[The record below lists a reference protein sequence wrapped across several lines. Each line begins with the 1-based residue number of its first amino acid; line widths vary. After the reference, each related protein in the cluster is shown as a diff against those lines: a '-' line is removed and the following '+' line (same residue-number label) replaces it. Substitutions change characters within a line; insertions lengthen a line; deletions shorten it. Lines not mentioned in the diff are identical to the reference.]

1 MTEPTPASQARL
13 DVGAG
18 AHVPALDG
26 LRGIAIALV
35 MAFHFY
41 GASVL
46 LTDAPSFAV
55 DRYVARAVGVGWAGV
70 DLFFVLSGFLITGI
84 LLGARGGG
92 SYAFVAFYARRVLRI
107 FPAYYG
113 YLALLI
119 VVLPLVPALAS
130 DEGLA
135 LLRSHQVWYWTYL
148 YNIWLPLRPL
158 TNIGLF
164 GNGHIWSLAVEEQ
177 FYLVWPF
184 VVLLASR
191 RWLPAICALCIVGA
205 FALRVMLVHGEISS
219 LDNVYAPIMLT
230 PARAD
235 TFALGALLAIAA
247 QSPEALARVRAWCVP
262 ALTAGL
268 SVLAGIWIAH
278 DGLSEHNDFVQTLGF
293 SIIAFTFAALL
304 AVALVATPGGRAE
317 RLFTLPALRFLG
329 RYSYALYLFHLQV
342 ALLVVNRMGA
352 AGWQLPLA
360 GGSAIPARLAF
371 TAAGAGLSV
380 ALAYASWHLYE
391 QHFLKLKRFFP
402 YRARGDQEAS
412 RAAAPASS
420 AVDTGEPLP
429 AEVAP

>member
-1 MTEPTPASQARL
+1 MTAPTPASPARL

-35 MAFHFY
+35 VVYHFY
-41 GASVL
+41 TASSL
-46 LTDAPSFAV
+46 LTDRPSFAL
-55 DRYVARAVGVGWAGV
+55 DRFAARAFGIGWMGV
-70 DLFFVLSGFLITGI
+70 DLFFVLSGFLITSI
-84 LLGARGGG
+84 LLAARGGG
-92 SYAFVAFYARRVLRI
+92 RHAFVAFYARRVLRI

-130 DEGLA
+130 NEDLA
-135 LLRSHQVWYWTYL
+135 LLRSHQAWYWSYL
-148 YNIWLPLRPL
+148 YNVWIPLRPL

-184 VVLLASR
+184 VVLLTPR
-191 RWLPAICALCIVGA
+191 RWLPAICALCVVGA
-205 FALRVMLVHGEISS
+205 FAFRVALVNGEVAS
-219 LDNVYAPIMLT
+219 LHNVYAAIMLT

-247 QSPEALARVRAWCVP
+247 RSPEALARVRAWCVP

-268 SVLAGIWIAH
+268 SVLAGVWVAL
-278 DGLSEHNDFVQTLGF
+278 DGLHAFDDFVQTLGF

-304 AVALVATPGGRAE
+304 SVALVATPGGRAE

-371 TAAGAGLSV
+371 TAAGAGVSV